1 MEIFSN
7 YGECVDVYAPGID
20 VYSADLGEDDASYKL
35 LRGTS
40 MSTAVITGLIANMLW
55 VDNDLTMEQIKNH
68 LKGYY
73 HSYNVQ
79 LAHYPQCQSN
89 GCHLV
94 HWNCD
99 SYNVELLAYDISMT
113 ESTTTYEPQA
123 LYTDIDLGLDLDFYS
138 TDYPTM
144 NPTNDPTIN
153 PTVTPTVK
161 PTTKPSLI
169 RADDDLMKLCCN
181 AKLNKH
187 LGICKPKYGENE
199 CILNKKCY
207 WDDDRCLDEP
217 CSGRK
222 TKCKSND
229 ECCSNVCVRFRGISH
244 CT

>member
-113 ESTTTYEPQA
+113 ESTTHEPQP
-123 LYTDIDLGLDLDFYS
+123 LYTDIDLDFHS
-138 TDYPTM
+138 SDHPTM
-144 NPTNDPTIN
+144 NPTIHPTEME
-153 PTVTPTVK
+153 
-161 PTTKPSLI
+161 SQ
-169 RADDDLMKLCCN
+169 LCCN
-181 AKLNKH
+181 AK
-187 LGICKPKYGENE
+187 
-199 CILNKKCY
+199 
-207 WDDDRCLDEP
+207 
-217 CSGRK
+217 S
-222 TKCKSND
+222 
-229 ECCSNVCVRFRGISH
+229 
-244 CT
+244 